1 MSIVDSKS
9 GLFYWLLALIAGAT
23 FCYSRALYELFAG
36 VYHQTVLNSSHLSF
50 SVFILTSIFLWQ
62 ISKRPS
68 LDLIRYVIPVTAILY
83 ALVFL
88 TVLLLRIDYSRS
100 TILLSA
106 IPSVLV
112 LIILSRY
119 VHLKDIK
126 NLFLIPN
133 FDTSPWLNNKKFRAT
148 VFSDPLL
155 PESLPDAVAVDLHTE
170 LDAKW
175 QRLIA
180 DLSLHKVPVYHV
192 AALEESLSGRVDTAY
207 LHENSVGNLLVDS
220 FYEKLKRFGDVI
232 AVLLLLPLVLPLVVF
247 FLLIIRLESS
257 GSPFFFQTRVGQGGE
272 TFRLWKLRSMAQVS
286 IKEQAKFATDESHR
300 ITKVGALIRKCR
312 IDELPQLWNVLKGDM
327 SLIGPR
333 PEQPSFVELFNQQ
346 IPFYS
351 YRHVVKPGITGWAQV
366 EQGYADCEDSTAE
379 KLSYDLFYIKNF
391 SFWLDAVIVL
401 KTLKTIITGFGA
413 K

>member
-9 GLFYWLLALIAGAT
+9 GLFYWVLALLIGAV
-23 FCYSRALYELFAG
+23 FCYSRAIYELVIG
-36 VYHQTVLNSSHLSF
+36 TYHQTVLNSSHLSF
-50 SVFILTSIFLWQ
+50 LVFSLTAVFLWQ

-83 ALVFL
+83 ALAIL
-88 TVLLLRIDYSRS
+88 AVLLLRIDYSRS

-106 IPSVLV
+106 IPSALVLV
-112 LIILSRY
+112 ILSRY

-126 NLFLIPN
+126 NICLIPN
-133 FDTSPWLNNKKFRAT
+133 FDTSTWVKNKKFRAS
-148 VFSDPLL
+148 VFSEPVL
-155 PESLPDAVAVDLHTE
+155 PEFLPDAVAVDLHTDLNGE
-170 LDAKW
+170 W

-192 AALEESLSGRVDTAY
+192 AALEESLSGRVDTTY

-220 FYEKLKRFGDVI
+220 FYEKLKRFTDIMAV
-232 AVLLLLPLVLPLVVF
+232 VLLLPIVFPLVML
-247 FLLIIRLESS
+247 FLFIIRAESS
-257 GSPFFFQTRVGQGGE
+257 GSPFFYQDRVGQGGK
-272 TFRLWKLRSMAQVS
+272 TFRLWKLRSMAQVNAE
-286 IKEQAKFATDESHR
+286 EQAKFATDETHR
-300 ITKVGALIRKCR
+300 ITKVGAFIRKCR

-333 PEQPSFVELFNQQ
+333 PEQPSFVEQFNQQ

-401 KTLKTIITGFGA
+401 KTLKTILTGFGA